1 MHLKEGCVRGL
12 VRLES
17 ISKTFTTESSKV
29 VALEDVSL
37 HVAPGEIFGIIG
49 LSGAGKSTLV
59 RCINMLEVPDK
70 GRVYVDGLEITGL
83 GSKELREARKK
94 IGMIFQNFNLLSSRT
109 VLENIVFPLEIAGLE
124 KEKRLEKGR
133 NLLQLVGL
141 EDKEKAYPSQLSG
154 GQKQRV
160 GIARALAND
169 PKVLLCDEPT
179 SSLDPQTTRSILKL
193 LDTINKEF
201 GLTIILITH
210 EMDSIR
216 QICDKVAVIA
226 DGRVAECGKVVD
238 IFTSPK
244 HKATK
249 ALIRGTGHIDTPD
262 WAVEILEAS
271 SQAPDRKLVRLSFV
285 GESTGRPVVSSIIR
299 DFGVDINILTAQIDH
314 IRSAPFGVMLVE
326 LSGDDD
332 SVEKSLDFLK
342 RIGVSVEVI
351 DDVSDFL
358 AKVNGR

>member
-1 MHLKEGCVRGL
+1 MHLKEGCVIGL
-12 VRLES
+12 VKLES

-37 HVAPGEIFGIIG
+37 RVAPGEIFGIIG

-226 DGRVAECGKVVD
+226 DGRVAECGNCLLY
-238 IFTSPK
+238 TS
-244 HKATK
+244 
-249 ALIRGTGHIDTPD
+249 RC
-262 WAVEILEAS
+262 V
-271 SQAPDRKLVRLSFV
+271 
-285 GESTGRPVVSSIIR
+285 
-299 DFGVDINILTAQIDH
+299 
-314 IRSAPFGVMLVE
+314 
-326 LSGDDD
+326 
-332 SVEKSLDFLK
+332 
-342 RIGVSVEVI
+342 
-351 DDVSDFL
+351 
-358 AKVNGR
+358 